1 MPAILQYDAQKR
13 ILVVTVQGKVTVAEL
28 AEVGEKISA
37 STAYPPNVDTLWDL
51 RKADI
56 GIFDKQMQ
64 QRLILLREQLH
75 NRGRARLAMV
85 VKNDLGFG
93 LLRMYA
99 THSEHLPQPVKVF
112 KNYAEAQ
119 AWLQAGQSSTVKG
132 D

>member
-13 ILVVTVQGKVTVAEL
+13 ILVVTVQGEVTMAEL
-28 AEVGEKISA
+28 AEVGEKIST
-37 STAYPPNVDTLWDL
+37 STTYPPNVNTLWDL

-56 GIFDKQMQ
+56 GIFNKQIQ
-64 QRLILLREQLH
+64 QRLILLREQLR

-85 VKNDLGFG
+85 VEDDLGFG

-99 THSEHLPQPVKVF
+99 THSEHLPQPIKVF

-119 AWLQAGQSSTVKG
+119 AWLQADQSSTVKG

>member
-13 ILVVTVQGKVTVAEL
+13 ILVVTVQGEVTMAEL
-28 AEVGEKISA
+28 AEVGEKIST
-37 STAYPPNVDTLWDL
+37 STTYPPNVNTLWDL

-56 GIFDKQMQ
+56 GIFNKQIQ
-64 QRLILLREQLH
+64 QRLILLREQLR

-85 VKNDLGFG
+85 VEDDLGFG

-99 THSEHLPQPVKVF
+99 IHSEHLPQPIKVF

-119 AWLQAGQSSTVKG
+119 AWLQADQSSTVKG

>member
-1 MPAILQYDAQKR
+1 MPAILWYDTEQK

-28 AEVGEKISA
+28 AEVGEKIST
-37 STAYPPNVDTLWDL
+37 STTYPPNVDTLWDL

-56 GIFDKQMQ
+56 GIFNKQMQ
-64 QRLILLREQLH
+64 QRLILLREQLR

-85 VKNDLGFG
+85 VEDDLGFG
-93 LLRMYA
+93 LLRMY
-99 THSEHLPQPVKVF
+99 TTYSEHLPQFIKVF

-119 AWLQAGQSSTVKG
+119 AWLRAGQSSTVKG